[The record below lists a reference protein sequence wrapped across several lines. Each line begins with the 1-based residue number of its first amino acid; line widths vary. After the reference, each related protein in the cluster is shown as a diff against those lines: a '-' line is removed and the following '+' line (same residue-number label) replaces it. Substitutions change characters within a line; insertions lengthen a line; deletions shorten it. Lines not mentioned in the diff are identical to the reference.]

1 MRAVFVLPLLMPLSL
16 AVPALAETPHEA
28 FLRQLREESRQKQA
42 RRYDHYRPS
51 DVAEC
56 RSRGNAVFGGIV
68 AKQRVMDD
76 CLEARRLRRQGR

>member
-1 MRAVFVLPLLMPLSL
+1 MHAVFAVLLPLLL
-16 AVPALAETPHEA
+16 AAPAAAETPHEA
-28 FLRQLREESRQKQA
+28 FLRQLREEAREKHA
-42 RRYDHYRPS
+42 RRYDRHRPS

-76 CLEARRLRRQGR
+76 CLEARLLRRQGR